1 MFWPFEFWNII
12 LFLVHYGLW
21 NSNFVMEFQQT
32 PSHKSI
38 VLNMVDASLEV
49 EICKNVPNLI
59 YFKKI
64 YTHNLP
70 HLEKVVF
77 WIPGRNTSTVGGLK
91 KLFTS
96 TPTIIFSY
104 IMRNE
109 ELRFVWDM

>member
-1 MFWPFEFWNII
+1 
-12 LFLVHYGLW
+12 
-21 NSNFVMEFQQT
+21 MEFQQT

-77 WIPGRNTSTVGGLK
+77 
-91 KLFTS
+91 
-96 TPTIIFSY
+96 
-104 IMRNE
+104 
-109 ELRFVWDM
+109 